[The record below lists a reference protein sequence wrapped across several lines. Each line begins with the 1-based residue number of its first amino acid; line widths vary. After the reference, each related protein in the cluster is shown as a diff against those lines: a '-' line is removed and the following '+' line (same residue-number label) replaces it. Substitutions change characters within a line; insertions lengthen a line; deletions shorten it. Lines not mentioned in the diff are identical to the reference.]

1 MRQRVTV
8 PACVCVC
15 VCVCVCLSVTTLA
28 AASFISTLEIR
39 YEQLYYGNLLIFIMW
54 IFIKSVVQK
63 LWRHLL
69 TATVS
74 GTIAATLSSFFRQ
87 QRLLKL
93 FQRLTV
99 G

>member
-1 MRQRVTV
+1 M
-8 PACVCVC
+8 CVCVC
-15 VCVCVCLSVTTLA
+15 VCVCVSVCLSVTTLA

-39 YEQLYYGNLLIFIMW
+39 YEQLYYGILLILKVW
-54 IFIKSVVQK
+54 IFKKCFVQK
-63 LWRHLL
+63 LWL
-69 TATVS
+69 TVTVS
-74 GTIAATLSSFFRQ
+74 DAIAATFSSFFGR